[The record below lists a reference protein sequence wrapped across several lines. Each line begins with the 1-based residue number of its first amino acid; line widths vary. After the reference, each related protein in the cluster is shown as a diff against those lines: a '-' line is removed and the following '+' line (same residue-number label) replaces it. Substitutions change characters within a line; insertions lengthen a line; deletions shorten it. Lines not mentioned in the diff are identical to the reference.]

1 MLQPSIKKNFAYKSV
16 LTLSTY
22 LINFITFPYVARVLG
37 VERIGLVNFVDN
49 TVNYFL
55 LFATMGVGLLGVR
68 EIAAVKEDKKRRDQ
82 VYSSVLALNL
92 LFTLVSL
99 GIYLLCVVTI
109 PKLCQYDELFYIGTA
124 KILFTVFLVEWFF
137 TGVENFRYYVEK
149 YPYKS
154 SLYNQC
160 FPIRKRYVGLS
171 TLFYTHGRSGCI
183 ERSYQ
188 SIIYSRIRTG

>member
-82 VYSSVLALNL
+82 SV
-92 LFTLVSL
+92 FKRVSL
-99 GIYLLCVVTI
+99 ESVIHLGIVG
-109 PKLCQYDELFYIGTA
+109 YI
-124 KILFTVFLVEWFF
+124 
-137 TGVENFRYYVEK
+137 
-149 YPYKS
+149 
-154 SLYNQC
+154 
-160 FPIRKRYVGLS
+160 S
-171 TLFYTHGRSGCI
+171 TLCSDNT
-183 ERSYQ
+183 
-188 SIIYSRIRTG
+188 